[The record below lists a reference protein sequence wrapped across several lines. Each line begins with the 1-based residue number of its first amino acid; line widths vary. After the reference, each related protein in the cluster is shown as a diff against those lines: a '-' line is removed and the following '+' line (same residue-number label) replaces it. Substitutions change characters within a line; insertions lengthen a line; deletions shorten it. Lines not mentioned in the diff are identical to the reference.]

1 MTFID
6 LRRPACERAGAT
18 ATEGWTMTTD
28 IYIDGSGV
36 DRELAEEIADAM
48 IEVAE
53 MLEDDGITRQEVVV
67 GLALALQSLTYK
79 ARMN

>member
-1 MTFID
+1 
-6 LRRPACERAGAT
+6 
-18 ATEGWTMTTD
+18 MTTD

-36 DRELAEEIADAM
+36 DRELAEDIADAM

-67 GLALALQSLTYK
+67 GLTLALQSLTYK